1 MACSANLAHHLFL
14 YNPAKNFHIFE
25 KKIFCDMCYKI
36 QTSVSIKFCWDKAVL
51 ADVYLVSGCFCTMT
65 AELASCDSSWP
76 RDTQTLHVCVTLSG
90 LSGLQIS
97 VTVNNLI
104 AFLMAYVLRSC
115 DILLFMSL
123 IAHMQTSPS
132 LLCSSS
138 AVRAI
143 LLTS

>member
-1 MACSANLAHHLFL
+1 MQIWLTTYFCTTQLR
-14 YNPAKNFHIFE
+14 IFTYLK